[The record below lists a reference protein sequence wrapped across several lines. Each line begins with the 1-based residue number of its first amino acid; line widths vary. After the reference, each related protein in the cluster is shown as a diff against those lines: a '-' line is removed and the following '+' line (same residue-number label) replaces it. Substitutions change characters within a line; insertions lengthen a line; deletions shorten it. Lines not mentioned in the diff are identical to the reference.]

1 MTNTHFFSPFF
12 RAAQFTV
19 CLVALIIARPV
30 HAAFPT
36 AVNSQITDSV
46 TQSNVKVLGDAP
58 AIAMSNLYQAT
69 AQALANA
76 ARNATSAQQQLF
88 VTQQAATTMGVA
100 TLYSL
105 DTASTGIATKAILS
119 GAPAGAAA
127 GTLPPEGIFGGV
139 SLLMFDN
146 DGVAEDVA
154 DYFVLTD
161 EGFDFFTDVDGNL
174 ILQAHQVRTIGEALS
189 PATEVGYL
197 LPPHSVE
204 QYFPNLYQ
212 EATGDELPSGV
223 APGVAPELPFD
234 VYVGTRY
241 ADGQTFYYQGYLAS
255 LPAVPEPAAVML
267 FSLAA
272 AGLLTQNLRRR

>member
-1 MTNTHFFSPFF
+1 MTNEPVSRFVTTFVVAVPLTFV
-12 RAAQFTV
+12 V
-19 CLVALIIARPV
+19 CERS

-46 TQSNVKVLGDAP
+46 TQANVKVLGESP
-58 AIAMSNLYQAT
+58 AIALGNLYQAT

-76 ARNATSAQQQLF
+76 AHNATTAQQHMM
-88 VTQQAATTMGVA
+88 VTAQAATTMGVA
-100 TLYSL
+100 TLYSI

-119 GAPAGAAA
+119 GGAAA
-127 GTLPPEGIFGGV
+127 GTAAGTVPPEGTFAGV

-161 EGFDFFTDVDGNL
+161 EGYDFFTDSDGNL
-174 ILQAHQVRTIGEALS
+174 ILRANRVRTLGEALS

-197 LPPHSVE
+197 LPPHAVE

-223 APGVAPELPFD
+223 AAGVAPELPFD
-234 VYVGTRY
+234 VYIGTRY
-241 ADGQTFYYQGYLAS
+241 ADGQTFYYQGYLAA
-255 LPAVPEPAAVML
+255 LPAVPEPG
-267 FSLAA
+267 SLA
-272 AGLLTQNLRRR
+272 LLAIGSLPGVGRRRRFD